1 MTIPV
6 APEPA
11 VPQPVVPQPVAPQPV
26 LPPPVVTAA
35 AAYQPAASQP
45 VLPPPVAVPRGPR
58 RPIFGWIG
66 FALIVLAVLA
76 LAGILIY
83 AYTQTQDAFIQG
95 PPWWALTSQ
104 LAAAPV
110 GVLCFLGL
118 VFGIIGA
125 ARREKPGWPA
135 ISAMIF
141 ALPGFGYVAFAA
153 YIWFSVTLACSSP
166 PGACG
171 V

>member
-1 MTIPV
+1 MTFPV
-6 APEPA
+6 APP
-11 VPQPVVPQPVAPQPV
+11 PAPQYPV
-26 LPPPVVTAA
+26 FA
-35 AAYQPAASQP
+35 PAPAP
-45 VLPPPVAVPRGPR
+45 VPRGPR

-66 FALIVLAVLA
+66 FALIVLAALA
-76 LAGILIY
+76 LGGIVIY

-104 LAAAPV
+104 LASLPV

-118 VFGIIGA
+118 VFGIIGTI
-125 ARREKPGWPA
+125 RREKPGWPA

-153 YIWFSVTLACSSP
+153 FVWFTVSVSCASP

-171 V
+171 I

>member
-1 MTIPV
+1 MSFSQAPAYEVPV
-6 APEPA
+6 PPLVVEPK
-11 VPQPVVPQPVAPQPV
+11 
-26 LPPPVVTAA
+26 
-35 AAYQPAASQP
+35 
-45 VLPPPVAVPRGPR
+45 RPR

-66 FALIVLAVLA
+66 FALILLAA
-76 LAGILIY
+76 LTAGAITAY

-104 LAAAPV
+104 LAALPV

-118 VFGIIGA
+118 VFGIVGA

-135 ISAMIF
+135 ITAMIF
-141 ALPGFGYVAFAA
+141 AIPGFGYVAFAA
-153 YIWFSVTLACSSP
+153 YVWFTVTVACASP

-171 V
+171 I

>member
-11 VPQPVVPQPVAPQPV
+11 APQPVPPQPV
-26 LPPPVVTAA
+26 LPPPVVTAP

-95 PPWWALTSQ
+95 PSWWALTSQ

-153 YIWFSVTLACSSP
+153 YIWFSVMLACSSP

>member
-1 MTIPV
+1 VTDPV
-6 APEPA
+6 APDPW
-11 VPQPVVPQPVAPQPV
+11 PVAPQPVAPQPV
-26 LPPPVVTAA
+26 AP
-35 AAYQPAASQP
+35 QP
-45 VLPPPVAVPRGPR
+45 VAPAPVAPPR
-58 RPIFGWIG
+58 RRRPVFGWIA
-66 FALIVLAVLA
+66 FALVVVAYLAAGGIVL
-76 LAGILIY
+76 Y

-104 LAAAPV
+104 LAALPL
-110 GVLCFLGL
+110 GILSFLGL
-118 VFGIIGA
+118 VLGIVGT

-141 ALPGFGYVAFAA
+141 SLPAFGYIAFAA
-153 YIWFSVTLACSSP
+153 YVWFTVTVACSTP

>member
-1 MTIPV
+1 VSIPV
-6 APEPA
+6 GDA
-11 VPQPVVPQPVAPQPV
+11 
-26 LPPPVVTAA
+26 PPPVVA
-35 AAYQPAASQP
+35 
-45 VLPPPVAVPRGPR
+45 PPVAVPRGPR

-66 FALIVLAVLA
+66 FAMIVLAALA

-83 AYTQTQDAFIQG
+83 AYTQTQDAFIPG

-104 LAAAPV
+104 LASTPV

-153 YIWFSVTLACSSP
+153 YVWFSVMLACSSP
-166 PGACG
+166 AGACG

>member
-1 MTIPV
+1 MSIPV
-6 APEPA
+6 GDAQPPAP
-11 VPQPVVPQPVAPQPV
+11 V
-26 LPPPVVTAA
+26 
-35 AAYQPAASQP
+35 AYQPA
-45 VLPPPVAVPRGPR
+45 LPPPVAVPRGPR

-66 FALIVLAVLA
+66 FGLIVLAVLA
-76 LAGILIY
+76 AAGILIY
-83 AYTQTQDAFIQG
+83 AYMQTQDAFIQG

-104 LAAAPV
+104 LASLPV
-110 GVLCFLGL
+110 GILCFLGL

-153 YIWFSVTLACSSP
+153 YVWFSVMVACASP